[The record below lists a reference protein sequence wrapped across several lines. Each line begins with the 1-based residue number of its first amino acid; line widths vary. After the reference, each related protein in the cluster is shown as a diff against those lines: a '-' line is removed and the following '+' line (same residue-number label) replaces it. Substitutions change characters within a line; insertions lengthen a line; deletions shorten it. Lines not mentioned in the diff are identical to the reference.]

1 MKPFRIH
8 TGLAAPLDRPNV
20 DTDQIIPKQF
30 LKRVERTG
38 FGEFLFYD
46 WRFSADGQLD
56 PSFPLNA
63 TGGSG
68 ASILIAGKNFGC
80 GSSREHAPW
89 ALTDFG
95 FRAIIAPSFA
105 DIFAN
110 NCMKNG
116 LLPVVLSDAEVGRLM
131 NQARTRDGYEITVD
145 LEARQVR
152 DAAGFSAGFNIG
164 DFQRDCLLNGLD
176 DIDLTLQ
183 HETEIA
189 AYENNRQAW
198 IAQP

>member
-8 TGLAAPLDRPNV
+8 TGLVAVLDRPNV

-46 WRFSADGQLD
+46 WRFTADGKPD
-56 PSFPLNA
+56 PSFPLNEPRYR
-63 TGGSG
+63 G

-89 ALTDFG
+89 ALADFG
-95 FRAIIAPSFA
+95 FRAVIAPSFA
-105 DIFAN
+105 DIFQS

-116 LLPVVLSDAEVGRLM
+116 LLPVVLSDAEICRLM
-131 NQARTRDGYEITVD
+131 NRARAREGFEITVD

-152 DAAGFSAGFNIG
+152 DAAGFSAGLNIG
-164 DFQRDCLLNGLD
+164 DFQRDCLLKGLD
-176 DIDLTLQ
+176 DIGLTLQ
-183 HETEIA
+183 YENEIA
-189 AYENNRQAW
+189 AYETARQAW
-198 IAQP
+198 ITQP

>member
-1 MKPFRIH
+1 MPEACVPMNPFRIH
-8 TGLAAPLDRPNV
+8 MGLVAVLDRQNV

-46 WRFSADGQLD
+46 WRFSSDGHPD
-56 PSFPLNA
+56 PSFPLNEPRY
-63 TGGSG
+63 SG

-89 ALTDFG
+89 ALADYG

-105 DIFAN
+105 DIFRN

-116 LLPVVLSDAEVGRLM
+116 LLPVVLSDAEVVRLM
-131 NQARTRDGYEITVD
+131 DQAIARDGYEITVD
-145 LEARQVR
+145 LEARLVT
-152 DAAGFSAGFNIG
+152 DDEGFSA
-164 DFQRDCLLNGLD
+164 
-176 DIDLTLQ
+176 
-183 HETEIA
+183 
-189 AYENNRQAW
+189 
-198 IAQP
+198 